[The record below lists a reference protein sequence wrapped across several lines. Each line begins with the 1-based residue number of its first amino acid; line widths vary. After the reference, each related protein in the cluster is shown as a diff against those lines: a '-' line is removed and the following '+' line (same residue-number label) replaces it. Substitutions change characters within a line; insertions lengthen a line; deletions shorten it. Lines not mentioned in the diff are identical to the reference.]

1 MFTNQLVFVR
11 FWPKF
16 SVFSASL
23 FAWKEKV
30 RLLYGHEKSQ
40 QVLGASRVSMAQG
53 LPKAGEGPGYD
64 DWSVSPFLSCEV
76 MFESVAYKA
85 RQTNKDA
92 ERKDS

>member
-1 MFTNQLVFVR
+1 METESKLVLR
-11 FWPKF
+11 PQ
-16 SVFSASL
+16 
-23 FAWKEKV
+23 
-30 RLLYGHEKSQ
+30 KSQ
-40 QVLGASRVSMAQG
+40 PVLGASRVSMAQG